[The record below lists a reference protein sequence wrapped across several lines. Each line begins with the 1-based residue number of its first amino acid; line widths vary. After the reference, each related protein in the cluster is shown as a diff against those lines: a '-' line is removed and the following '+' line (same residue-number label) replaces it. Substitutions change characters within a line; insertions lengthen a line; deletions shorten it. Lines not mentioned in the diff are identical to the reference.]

1 MLGSTLSATPVI
13 REAAPPVR
21 SRFWWAQLAGWPL
34 AQLIYFREP
43 LVSSF
48 VPGWR
53 WPVVTASLT
62 SCAMAIVCSSVLAA
76 AYLRVQRSWLTGA
89 RAIPVALCASLLA
102 AIPWACAM
110 GLVVAH
116 ATPFELRPGFGLRF
130 LWYALA
136 LMSGWSGLFLWTML
150 SERVRKTEESS
161 RPSEACTD
169 GVALYDPEPS
179 TDEVTEADQDDRL
192 CLRDAN
198 LLSYCRVRD
207 ILYIQAAGDYTEV
220 HLDNGEVALVKQ
232 RLWEW
237 ESSLPSTF
245 ERIHRSTLINLEQC
259 EKLVHADGAW
269 RVRLRGCPK
278 LLTASRRRA
287 QALKAKMTR

>member
-1 MLGSTLSATPVI
+1 MDIGQ
-13 REAAPPVR
+13 AAPTAR

-34 AQLIYFREP
+34 AQSVYFRDP

-48 VPGWR
+48 VPGLR
-53 WPVVTASLT
+53 WPVIAASVT
-62 SCAMAIVCSSVLAA
+62 SCAMAIACSSLLAL
-76 AYLRVQRSWLTGA
+76 AYLRLRPRWLTGA
-89 RAIPVALCASLLA
+89 RAVPVALCASLLA
-102 AIPWACAM
+102 AMPWACAM
-110 GLVVAH
+110 GLVAACV
-116 ATPFELRPGFGLRF
+116 TDLGLRPGFGWRF
-130 LWYALA
+130 LGYALA

-150 SERVRKTEESS
+150 SERVRKTEASLHRS
-161 RPSEACTD
+161 TACTD
-169 GVALYDPEPS
+169 GVALSGLEPS
-179 TDEVTEADQDDRL
+179 TDEAKGDDPDDRL
-192 CLRDAN
+192 CLRDAT

-220 HLDNGEVALVKQ
+220 HLDTGEVSMVKQ

-259 EKLVHADGAW
+259 EKLVYADGAW
-269 RVRLRGCPK
+269 RVRLRGCSK

-287 QALKAKMTR
+287 QALKARMTR